1 MTIKDWLRRRCVELI
16 AELGEASGETRRK
29 LSAEPVNLLR
39 GYVELRVKL
48 TFYRVNLAFLGE
60 AVS

>member
-1 MTIKDWLRRRCVELI
+1 MTINDSQRSHCVEFI
-16 AELGEASGETRRK
+16 AELGEASSEAKRK

-48 TFYRVNLAFLGE
+48 TFCGVNLAFPGE
-60 AVS
+60 AVN